1 MVRECGLAPVVVF
14 TSDLVPVVK
23 GLLQLLVS
31 IIRGIEHSIGVARGP
46 LLLRCVIDVAVFVVL
61 VRWQEVDRRLLET
74 AQ

>member
-1 MVRECGLAPVVVF
+1 MVRECGLAPIVVF

-31 IIRGIEHSIGVARGP
+31 IIRCIEHSIGVARGP
-46 LLLRCVIDVAVFVVL
+46 LLLRCVIDVTVFVVL
-61 VRWQEVDRRLLET
+61 VRWQEVDRSLLET